1 MPEIKFENI
10 IAQPIF
16 KSLSD
21 EKRVLVSVLRLDRMH
36 PIVSGNKWFKLKYY
50 LEEAQYKNKERII
63 SFGGAW
69 SNHIAAL
76 ACACSLNK
84 LKAVGII
91 RGEEQGEY
99 SDTLKAAK
107 EYGMELFFLSRNDY
121 QNKII
126 PFEIND
132 ATDLIIPEGGYGE
145 KGAAGFSTALDF
157 CKKKEF
163 THFICAVGTGT
174 MMAGIIQG
182 VTDEQKVIGISV
194 LKNNY
199 DLLPSVCKLLN
210 DDDKLK
216 QFKLIEEYHFG
227 GYAKYTDE
235 LLGFMNWFYRDSAV
249 ASDFVYTG
257 KLFYA
262 INDLLMKNYF
272 PAGSK
277 VLAIHSGGLQGN
289 HSLKKGT
296 LIF

>member
-1 MPEIKFENI
+1 MQEIKFENI
-10 IAQPIF
+10 IVQLIL

-21 EKRVLVSVLRLDRMH
+21 EKKVSVSVLRLDRMH

-50 LEEAQYKNKERII
+50 IEEAQYFNKERII

-76 ACACSLNK
+76 ACACSINK

-91 RGEEQGEY
+91 RGEEPEVY
-99 SDTLKAAK
+99 SDTLNAAK
-107 EYGMELFFLSRNDY
+107 RYGMELFFLSRKDY

-126 PFEIND
+126 PFSINE
-132 ATDLIIPEGGYGE
+132 ATDSIIPEGGYGE

-163 THFICAVGTGT
+163 THFICPVGTGT
-174 MMAGIIQG
+174 MMAGIIQA
-182 VTDEQKVIGISV
+182 VTDEQEVIGVSV
-194 LKNNY
+194 LKNNH
-199 DLLPSVCKLLN
+199 DLFPSVRKLLN
-210 DDDKLK
+210 AEDELK

-235 LLGFMNWFYRDSAV
+235 LLGFMNWFYKDSLV

-262 INDLLMKNYF
+262 LNELLIKNYF
-272 PAGSK
+272 PFGSK
-277 VLAIHSGGLQGN
+277 ILAIHSGGLQGN
-289 HSLKKGT
+289 NSLKKGT

>member
-1 MPEIKFENI
+1 MEEIKFENI
-10 IAQPIF
+10 IVQPIL

-21 EKRVLVSVLRLDRMH
+21 EKKVSVSVLRLDRMH
-36 PIVSGNKWFKLKYY
+36 PVVSGNKWFKLKYY
-50 LEEAQYKNKERII
+50 IEEAQYFNKERII

-69 SNHIAAL
+69 SNHIVAL
-76 ACACSLNK
+76 ACACSQFK

-91 RGEEQGEY
+91 RGEEPEDY
-99 SDTLKAAK
+99 SDTLQAAK
-107 EYGMELFFLSRNDY
+107 KYGMELFFLPRKDY

-126 PFEIND
+126 PFAINEASD
-132 ATDLIIPEGGYGE
+132 SIIPEGGYGK

-163 THFICAVGTGT
+163 THFICAAGTGT

-194 LKNNY
+194 LKNNH
-199 DLLPSVCKLLN
+199 DLFPAICKLLSAEG
-210 DDDKLK
+210 KLK

-235 LLGFMNWFYRDSAV
+235 LLGFMNSFYRASAV

-262 INDLLMKNYF
+262 LNELLIKNYF
-272 PAGSK
+272 PVGSK
-277 VLAIHSGGLQGN
+277 ILAIHSGGLQGN
-289 HSLKKGT
+289 NSLKKGT

>member
-1 MPEIKFENI
+1 MPEIKFKNI
-10 IAQPIF
+10 IVQPIL

-21 EKRVLVSVLRLDRMH
+21 EKKVSVSVLRLDMVH

-50 LEEAQYKNKERII
+50 IEDAQYKNKERII

-69 SNHIAAL
+69 SNHIVAL

-91 RGEEQGEY
+91 RGEEPEVY

-107 EYGMELFFLSRNDY
+107 GYGMELFFLPRNDY

-126 PFEIND
+126 PFEID
-132 ATDLIIPEGGYGE
+132 EASDSIIPEGGFGE

-157 CKKKEF
+157 CKKNEF
-163 THFICAVGTGT
+163 THFICAAGTGT
-174 MMAGIIQG
+174 MMAGIIQA
-182 VTDEQKVIGISV
+182 VTDEQEVIGVSV
-194 LKNNY
+194 LKNNH
-199 DLLPSVCKLLN
+199 DLLPSVQKLLG

-216 QFKLIEEYHFG
+216 KFNLFEEYHFG

-235 LLGFMNWFYRDSAV
+235 LLGFMNSFYRESAV

-262 INDLLMKNYF
+262 LNDLLMKNYF
-272 PAGSK
+272 PTGSK

-289 HSLKKGT
+289 NSLKKGT